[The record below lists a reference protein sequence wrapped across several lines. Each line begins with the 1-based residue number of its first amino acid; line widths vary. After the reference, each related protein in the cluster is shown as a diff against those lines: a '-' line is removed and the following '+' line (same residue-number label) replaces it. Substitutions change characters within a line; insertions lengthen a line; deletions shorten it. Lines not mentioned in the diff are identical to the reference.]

1 MSSTGEPDTE
11 TWSTTAAPVAVSGSP
26 NEPPW
31 AELYRSEAPRLMR
44 LATAIVGRDEAYDLV
59 ADTVGR
65 LVRRPDWPQVTDQR
79 AYLTRAVV
87 NGATDRVRSSRRRA
101 DREERAGR
109 LVVTSSVDPT
119 NAVDVRRALDRL
131 SPQQRA
137 IAYLVYWEDMTIP
150 DVATWLDVSEGTVRR
165 QLARAKDRLREVL
178 T

>member
-1 MSSTGEPDTE
+1 MSSTGEPAIDA
-11 TWSTTAAPVAVSGSP
+11 SLGAPSGAGP
-26 NEPPW
+26 GPEPEW

-44 LATAIVGRDEAYDLV
+44 LATAIVGRGEAYDLV

-65 LVRRPDWPQVTDQR
+65 LVQRPDWSEVTDQR

-109 LVVTSSVDPT
+109 LVMTSSIDPA
-119 NAVDVRRALDRL
+119 NALDVRRALDRL

-150 DVATWLDVSEGTVRR
+150 DVAARLDVSEGTVRR

-178 T
+178 K

>member
-11 TWSTTAAPVAVSGSP
+11 TWTTPAAPVAVSGSP

-31 AELYRSEAPRLMR
+31 ASVYRAEAPRLMR
-44 LATAIVGRDEAYDLV
+44 LATALVGRDDAYDLV

-65 LVRRPDWPQVTDQR
+65 VVRRPDVDAIDHLP

-87 NGATDRVRSSRRRA
+87 NGATDRARSRRRRD
-101 DREERAGR
+101 DREARAGR
-109 LVVTSSVDPT
+109 LVVTSSVDPA
-119 NAVDVRRALDRL
+119 NGLDVRRALDRL

-137 IAYLVYWEDMTIP
+137 IAFLVYWDDLTIP
-150 DVATWLDVSEGTVRR
+150 DVAVRLDVSEGTVRR

-178 T
+178 K

>member
-1 MSSTGEPDTE
+1 MSSTDEPATE
-11 TWSTTAAPVAVSGSP
+11 TWKTRAGSASAVGS
-26 NEPPW
+26 NDDPPW

-101 DREERAGR
+101 DREVRAGH
-109 LVVTSSVDPT
+109 LVVTSSVDPSS
-119 NAVDVRRALDRL
+119 AVDVRRALDRL

-150 DVATWLDVSEGTVRR
+150 DVATRLDVTEGTVRR
-165 QLARAKDRLREVL
+165 QLARAKDRLPEVL
-178 T
+178 K

>member
-1 MSSTGEPDTE
+1 MSSTGEPATE
-11 TWSTTAAPVAVSGSP
+11 VRHTD
-26 NEPPW
+26 EPPW
-31 AELYRSEAPRLMR
+31 ARVYRTEAPRLMR
-44 LATAIVGRDEAYDLV
+44 LATAIVGRADAHDLV

-65 LVRRPDWPQVTDQR
+65 VVRRTDVDTIDDLP
-79 AYLTRAVV
+79 AYLARAVV
-87 NGATDRVRSSRRRA
+87 NGATDRLRSDRRRS

-109 LVVTSSVDPT
+109 LMVTSSVDPT
-119 NAVDVRRALDRL
+119 NALDVRRALDRL

-150 DVATWLDVSEGTVRR
+150 DVAHWLDVSEGTVRR

>member
-11 TWSTTAAPVAVSGSP
+11 TWSTPAAPVAVSGSP

-65 LVRRPDWPQVTDQR
+65 LVRRPDWSQVTDQR

-178 T
+178 K